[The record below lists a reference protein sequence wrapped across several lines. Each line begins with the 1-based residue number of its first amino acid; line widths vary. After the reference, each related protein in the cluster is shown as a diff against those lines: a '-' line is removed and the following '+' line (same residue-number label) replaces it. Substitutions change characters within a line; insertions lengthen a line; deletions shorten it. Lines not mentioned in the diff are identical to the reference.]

1 MIKCIPLLVL
11 AVLLAGCSSS
21 YDNAKR
27 DAVIDS
33 CYVVLKNKPTDR
45 WDRIN
50 KYLDFHKERGV
61 LSDRD
66 TEIISKCLKNS
77 EALCNE
83 R

>member
-1 MIKCIPLLVL
+1 MIKCVPLLVL
-11 AVLLAGCSSS
+11 AVVMAGCSSS
-21 YDNAKR
+21 YDNVKL

-33 CYVVLKNKPTDR
+33 CYVVLKSKPRDK

-61 LSDRD
+61 LSSRD
-66 TEIISKCLKNS
+66 TEIINKCLRKS
-77 EALCNE
+77 EELCNE